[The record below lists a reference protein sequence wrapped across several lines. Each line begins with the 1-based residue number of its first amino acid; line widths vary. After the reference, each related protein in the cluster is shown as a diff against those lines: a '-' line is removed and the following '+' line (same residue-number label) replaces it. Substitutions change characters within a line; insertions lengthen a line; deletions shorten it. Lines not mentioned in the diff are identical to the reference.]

1 MESQIIYAVFVLLVL
16 YAIIYMIHDCILVY
30 NPIEI
35 KYNSDMKNMVSYK
48 MEIKDE
54 YRSFYD
60 TLSIYQKAVEFLISV
75 VDDNY
80 DAIVLLGKEC
90 FKQKAIE
97 NLVHTTRIN
106 EAKYPSFDEKF
117 HKFPS
122 YFRRAAI
129 NAVLGAVSS
138 YRSNLK
144 LWEESG
150 RKTKKPRLKI
160 NRNVMPVFYKGN
172 TFCLAPDGSSYD
184 CNIKLFIRNDWIYKS
199 FRLRKTDLDYLKKR
213 GLELKDAMSP
223 SLRKKGKRFEIVLS
237 FKTDVE
243 LVKTKKRILSCD
255 IGVNNAAVCSVMEE
269 DGTVLERRF
278 ITFPVEEDRFN
289 TILNQIRRAHSDSPC
304 MTHRLYRYAD
314 NYNEALSMKTAS
326 SIVAMAVEFQCDV
339 IVMENLKG
347 KKGKIHGSKAM
358 RLSLWRKRD
367 IEERVERLAHSHGMR
382 FSTVC
387 AWNTSRLAYDGSG
400 AVTRDSHNHSLCT
413 FTTGKKYK
421 CDLSASYNIGARYFA
436 REIWKSLPEKA
447 ASTLKA
453 KVPELWYGA
462 QCTLSTLRDLYAVKD
477 ELPELSSD
485 CSGRSVFP
493 AF

>member
-1 MESQIIYAVFVLLVL
+1 
-16 YAIIYMIHDCILVY
+16 
-30 NPIEI
+30 
-35 KYNSDMKNMVSYK
+35 MKNIVSYG

-54 YRSFYD
+54 YRCFFD
-60 TLSIYQKAVEFLISV
+60 TLSIYQEAVEFLISV
-75 VDDNY
+75 ADENY
-80 DAIVLLGKEC
+80 EAIASLNKNC
-90 FKQKAIE
+90 DKQGYIE
-97 NLVHTTRIN
+97 DLVHTTRSN
-106 EAKYPSFDEKF
+106 TAKYPAFDKKF
-117 HKFPS
+117 HDFPS

-129 NAVLGAVSS
+129 NAALGAVSS

-144 LWEESG
+144 NWEESD

-172 TFCLAPDGSSYD
+172 TFELAPDGSGYD
-184 CNIKLFIRNDWIYKS
+184 CKIKLFIRNDWIYKS
-199 FRLRKTDLDYLKKR
+199 FRLRKTDLDYLRKR
-213 GLELKDAMSP
+213 GLDLKDAMSP
-223 SLRKKGKRFEIVLS
+223 TLRKKGKRFEIVFS
-237 FKTDVE
+237 FKTDVD

-289 TILNQIRRAHSDSPC
+289 TILNNIRKAHSNSPC
-304 MTHRLYRYAD
+304 RTLRLNRYAD
-314 NYNEALSMKTAS
+314 NYNEALSIKTAS
-326 SIVAMAVEFQCDV
+326 GIVAMAVEFHCDV
-339 IVMENLKG
+339 IVMENLKET
-347 KKGKIHGSKAM
+347 KGKIHGPKAM

-367 IEERVERLAHSHGMR
+367 IEKRVERLAHSHGMR

-387 AWNTSRLAYDGSG
+387 AWNTSHLAYDGSG

-413 FTTGKKYK
+413 FTTGKRYN

-436 REIWKSLPEKA
+436 REIWKSLPEKV

-485 CSGRSVFP
+485 CLGRSVFP
-493 AF
+493 AL